1 MGIKLNGNEVE
12 FHKLKYTLIDRGTTS
27 SCERANGTATYEL
40 EYYVLSPASLK
51 IKIYKKDIRLFD
63 GTIIEHPSTFTTPST
78 IDITQLTIENIQLI
92 HGTSPSDIKTFIGTT
107 SWSEDT
113 DYIYCTL
120 TPDYS
125 AMGIA
130 GAKIYLVLYD
140 IKYGSPR
147 HYLCANSSNILS
159 NFLAT
164 TNLDMVRLDSNVT
177 NSYNVTGWRSYD
189 NNTPYEIRT
198 PLQSGDKVSLQS
210 LNKLFDVIP
219 LCSTGWVSSRIET
232 SVKRSYYKIQV
243 EVE

>member
-12 FHKLKYTLIDRGTTS
+12 FHKLKYTLVDKGTTS

-40 EYYVLSPASLK
+40 TYYVSKPASLK
-51 IKIYKKDIRLFD
+51 IKIDKKTIRLFD
-63 GTIIEHPSTFTTPST
+63 GTIIEHHSTFTTPST

-92 HGTSPSDIKTFIGTT
+92 HGTSASDIKTFIGTT

-130 GAKIYLVLYD
+130 GANIYLVLYD

-147 HYLCANSSNILS
+147 QYLCTTTRYGNYLD
-159 NFLAT
+159 T
-164 TNLDMVRLDSNVT
+164 TNLTTHRLDSTVQNT
-177 NSYNVTGWRSYD
+177 YNVTGWRSYD

-198 PLQSGDKVSLQS
+198 PLQSGDKVYLES
-210 LNKLFDVIP
+210 LNISFEVMP
-219 LCSTGWVSSRIET
+219 LCSTGWIDGYIET

>member
-12 FHKLKYTLIDRGTTS
+12 FHKLKYTLVDKGTTS
-27 SCERANGTATYEL
+27 SCERANGTATYKL
-40 EYYVLSPASLK
+40 TYYVSKPASLK
-51 IKIYKKDIRLFD
+51 IQIYKKDIRLFD
-63 GTIIEHPSTFTTPST
+63 GTIIKHHSTFTTPST

-92 HGTSPSDIKTFIGTT
+92 HGTSASDIKTFIGTT

-113 DYIYCTL
+113 NYIYCTL
-120 TPDYS
+120 RPDYS

-130 GAKIYLVLYD
+130 GADIYLVLYD

-147 HYLCANSSNILS
+147 HYLCATTTDSLNPTGLS
-159 NFLAT
+159 INT
-164 TNLDMVRLDSNVT
+164 LDKSVT

-219 LCSTGWVSSRIET
+219 SCSAGWYGGDRIET

>member
-12 FHKLKYTLIDRGTTS
+12 FHKLKYTLVDKGTTS

-40 EYYVLSPASLK
+40 TYYVSEPASLK
-51 IKIYKKDIRLFD
+51 IEIFKKSIRLFD
-63 GTIIEHPSTFTTPST
+63 GTIIKHHSTFTTPST

-92 HGTSPSDIKTFIGTT
+92 HGTSASDIKTFIGTT

-113 DYIYCTL
+113 NYIYCTL

-130 GAKIYLVLYD
+130 GANIYLVLYD

-147 HYLCANSSNILS
+147 RYLC
-159 NFLAT
+159 T
-164 TNLDMVRLDSNVT
+164 TSTNYLDTTKLTTHKLDSTVQNT
-177 NSYNVTGWRSYD
+177 YNVTGWRSYD

-198 PLQSGDKVSLQS
+198 PLQNGEEVYLDNLNRSFAVRPSCSSGWYGGYID
-210 LNKLFDVIP
+210 
-219 LCSTGWVSSRIET
+219 T

>member
-12 FHKLKYTLIDRGTTS
+12 FNKLKYTLVDKGTTS
-27 SCERANGTATYEL
+27 SCERANGTATYEI
-40 EYYVLSPASLK
+40 EYYVSAPASLK
-51 IKIYKKDIRLFD
+51 IEIYKKSIRLFD
-63 GTIIEHPSTFTTPST
+63 DTIIKHHSTFTTPST

-92 HGTSPSDIKTFIGTT
+92 HGTSASDIKTFIGTT

-130 GAKIYLVLYD
+130 GANIYLVLYD

-147 HYLCANSSNILS
+147 RYLCTTSILNSLD
-159 NFLAT
+159 T
-164 TNLDMVRLDSNVT
+164 TGLKKEKLKSAVQNT
-177 NSYNVTGWRSYD
+177 YNVTGWRSYD

-198 PLQSGDKVSLQS
+198 PLQSGEEVYLDN
-210 LNKLFDVIP
+210 LNRSFAVTP
-219 LCSTGWVSSRIET
+219 LCSSGWSSSYIDT
-232 SVKRSYYKIQV
+232 SVKRNYYKIQA

>member
-12 FHKLKYTLIDRGTTS
+12 FHKLKYTLVDKGTTS
-27 SCERANGTATYEL
+27 SCERANGTATYKL
-40 EYYVLSPASLK
+40 EYYVSAPASLK
-51 IKIYKKDIRLFD
+51 IEIDKKTIRLFD
-63 GTIIEHPSTFTTPST
+63 GTIIKNHSTFTTPST
-78 IDITQLTIENIQLI
+78 IDITQLTIENIQVI
-92 HGTSPSDIKTFIGTT
+92 HGTSASSIKTFIGTT

-113 DYIYCTL
+113 NYIYCTL

-130 GAKIYLVLYD
+130 GADIYLVLYD

-147 HYLCANSSNILS
+147 QYLCATSSNLLDS
-159 NFLAT
+159 
-164 TNLDMVRLDSNVT
+164 TNLTRHKLDNSVT

-198 PLQSGDKVSLQS
+198 PLQSGDEVYLES

-219 LCSTGWVSSRIET
+219 LCSSGWVASIIDT
-232 SVKRSYYKIQV
+232 SVKRSHYKIQV